1 MSKKTYM
8 LLVTVEA
15 KDRYQ
20 LERNVNSLNSDEV
33 RVSDGRGSY
42 QIVDGETVAELIDG
56 LSESICHDEMW
67 QITGIV
73 PTEFDDYDND

>member
-20 LERNVNSLNSDEV
+20 LERNINALNSDEI
-33 RVSDGRGSY
+33 RIGNGKSY
-42 QIVDGETVAELIDG
+42 QVVDGETVATSIDG

-67 QITGIV
+67 QITSIM